1 MNGIKAHFWLSII
14 HSTAMQR
21 ISRRIAVIVGI
32 QSANAYMPRSFR
44 MGRMGV
50 SSQHKQ
56 TQHKTHLLLERPQLM
71 LDEAEGHRCPPCP
84 RWRRGG
90 PGSGPGRRR
99 GGLVGRPERAW
110 LLVVWRKQIRVLAC
124 LRLLAAFA
132 FILFIYSFSFDSS
145 AQVQLVYS
153 EIGVSW

>member
-50 SSQHKQ
+50 

-71 LDEAEGHRCPPCP
+71 LEEAEGHRCPLCP

-110 LLVVWRKQIRVLAC
+110 LLVVWRKHADMQIRVLAC
-124 LRLLAAFA
+124 LLFLAFVGT
-132 FILFIYSFSFDSS
+132 S
-145 AQVQLVYS
+145 
-153 EIGVSW
+153 